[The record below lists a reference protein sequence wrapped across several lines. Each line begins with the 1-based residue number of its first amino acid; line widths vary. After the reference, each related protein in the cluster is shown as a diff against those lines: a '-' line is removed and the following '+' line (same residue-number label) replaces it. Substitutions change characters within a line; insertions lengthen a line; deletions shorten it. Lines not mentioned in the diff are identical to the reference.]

1 MRPLSLPLP
10 SRNLFHEGRGRITR
24 TIKKCQKRKR
34 IQSQLHRK
42 INLPVDPL
50 SSISPPR
57 RRVSERK
64 LREREKIN
72 LAFPPLTRTA
82 RSHGLSSRPSITS
95 FPIPYP
101 SGHTTR
107 PACPSLATAY
117 PRTRGF
123 TRFER
128 VQPGRLLGSVPYKLH
143 GRRFASCVYL
153 FFSPLSSYFSALL
166 VREDTRR
173 TTTITTTTDDEDD
186 DDNNN
191 NDRPGSE
198 AWPVA
203 EIP

>member
-1 MRPLSLPLP
+1 MPEKETDPVPTAPKNQS
-10 SRNLFHEGRGRITR
+10 SRR
-24 TIKKCQKRKR
+24 
-34 IQSQLHRK
+34 
-42 INLPVDPL
+42 
-50 SSISPPR
+50 SSIVDLTSAT
-57 RRVSERK
+57 SERK
-64 LREREKIN
+64 FREREKIN

-107 PACPSLATAY
+107 PAYPSLATAY

-153 FFSPLSSYFSALL
+153 FFFPPLLLFFCSP
-166 VREDTRR
+166 RTRGHAQ
-173 TTTITTTTDDEDD
+173 
-186 DDNNN
+186 DNNN
-191 NDRPGSE
+191 NNDDRRRGRRRQ
-198 AWPVA
+198 
-203 EIP
+203 

>member
-1 MRPLSLPLP
+1 MPEKETDPVPTAPKNQS
-10 SRNLFHEGRGRITR
+10 SRR
-24 TIKKCQKRKR
+24 
-34 IQSQLHRK
+34 
-42 INLPVDPL
+42 
-50 SSISPPR
+50 SSIVDLTSAT
-57 RRVSERK
+57 VAFQSGSSE
-64 LREREKIN
+64 REREKIN

-82 RSHGLSSRPSITS
+82 RSHGLLSRPSITS
-95 FPIPYP
+95 FPIPHP

-107 PACPSLATAY
+107 PAYPSLATAY

-173 TTTITTTTDDEDD
+173 TTTITTMTDDEDD